1 MAMLV
6 FYQILEVRR
15 CRIYVGANIKLDY
28 PLGYAV
34 KLIFLA
40 KITATSRRRAGT
52 QWAARQGD

>member
-6 FYQILEVRR
+6 FTRFEVRR

-40 KITATSRRRAGT
+40 KITATSRRRAET